1 MIDSDG
7 HESDAIILDVSST
20 GFRLELT
27 DLVRVGELVTLRVD
41 HDEIP
46 GQIRWALG
54 NEAGGVFLT
63 SVDGE
68 ELAAGEQA
76 MAGDKDGSEGYTG
89 QERRKGERR
98 SVERI
103 RTDGTPGDRRQDR
116 PPQGEPKR

>member
-27 DLVRVGELVTLRVD
+27 DLVRVGELVTLRVER
-41 HDEIP
+41 DEIP

-63 SVDGE
+63 SADGE
-68 ELAAGEQA
+68 QLATGEHP
-76 MAGDKDGSEGYTG
+76 MAGDGDGSQGYAG
-89 QERRKGERR
+89 EERRKGDRR

-103 RTDGTPGDRRQDR
+103 RTDGTPGDRRQARD
-116 PPQGEPKR
+116 PEGEPKR